1 MIAARSVTVQF
12 THERKGATRGD
23 AQTRASAP
31 PSSRAAEGS
40 RPGPILFR
48 PPGFGYDALAPERGV
63 RIRTRARLS
72 PRSGAG
78 YLAAETH
85 GSAPWAIIF
94 RPPGSVR
101 SARSAACG
109 LPRCAG
115 GAAAATAHSHLRFA
129 ERARAHALQGHDGLR
144 FRREIGRA
152 HV

>member
-12 THERKGATRGD
+12 AHERKGATRGD

-109 LPRCAG
+109 LPRCAEYAVCG
-115 GAAAATAHSHLRFA
+115 LPVRGAGNLARSRLFKDGFSRGARVFGAAVA
-129 ERARAHALQGHDGLR
+129 G
-144 FRREIGRA
+144 
-152 HV
+152 